1 MRFSKEP
8 QIGKTDLN
16 SKQRCVSLNSDGGI
30 LWRQSRDSLVSMIS
44 LLGFPTELGELIA
57 RHLGSP
63 KAMDRMTAYL
73 DYERPTDE
81 RMVVDEMLAISSE
94 IEAWRDKKESLK
106 LNAAYNELLYS
117 GLE

>member
-1 MRFSKEP
+1 
-8 QIGKTDLN
+8 
-16 SKQRCVSLNSDGGI
+16 
-30 LWRQSRDSLVSMIS
+30 MIS

-63 KAMDRMTAYL
+63 KAIDRMTSYL